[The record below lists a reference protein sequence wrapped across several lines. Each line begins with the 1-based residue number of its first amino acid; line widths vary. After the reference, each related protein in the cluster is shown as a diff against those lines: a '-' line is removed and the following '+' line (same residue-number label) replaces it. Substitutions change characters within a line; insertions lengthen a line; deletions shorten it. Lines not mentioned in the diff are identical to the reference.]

1 MRGRA
6 GGRENNKNS
15 DIWNTSDDALVEEN
29 EYLNFTEMLF
39 YQLRIHLPRT
49 VSWRLGSRC
58 GHSSLI
64 SPHAHFIL
72 SSLCSLNFLF
82 PYIGKALHFHPIES
96 TSRTS
101 SSCVA
106 VSSKG
111 MVSKSF
117 VYIYTYIYSGDSGLI
132 LESAEVILQGGHV
145 KSDFFFNLCFYTQEN
160 CTRAIPFFLYTHVNC
175 AKWKICMW
183 EREATLKLY
192 ESFWGALPY
201 LSHLSV
207 HLSHLLYFLF
217 KVSRESKP
225 QQLGPSL
232 AQVAYFYPAV
242 NALTSPFLMDQWLS
256 WSLSLSCK
264 HNCVGTEYILKS
276 QPSDLLSFLFNT
288 DIFICG
294 GIMEKKK
301 NQNTV
306 EK

>member
-64 SPHAHFIL
+64 SPRAHFIL

-145 KSDFFFNLCFYTQEN
+145 KSDFFLIFVS
-160 CTRAIPFFLYTHVNC
+160 TH
-175 AKWKICMW
+175 
-183 EREATLKLY
+183 RRT
-192 ESFWGALPY
+192 
-201 LSHLSV
+201 
-207 HLSHLLYFLF
+207 
-217 KVSRESKP
+217 
-225 QQLGPSL
+225 
-232 AQVAYFYPAV
+232 AQG
-242 NALTSPFLMDQWLS
+242 Q
-256 WSLSLSCK
+256 SLSSSIPMSTVPNGKFACEK
-264 HNCVGTEYILKS
+264 ER
-276 QPSDLLSFLFNT
+276 LLWSYMNHSEGHCPT
-288 DIFICG
+288 
-294 GIMEKKK
+294 
-301 NQNTV
+301 
-306 EK
+306 